1 MHWTDIIRAITKLL
15 SNLYN
20 HPVTTLFCV
29 LLLTQNTV
37 LTLPLSFSTR
47 LILPVAQGL
56 KVHTWSMSQPLHA
69 FSTHDNSDTNNFFRI
84 MSPKPFAYIP
94 DTLHPH
100 FSLWVRL
107 CNCTVWPGTL
117 TQIRVEF
124 SMQGHLCNDPPNSFS
139 ALAGWKPFVTP
150 GALKAPP
157 LPHWL
162 FSHFLHSCS
171 R

>member
-37 LTLPLSFSTR
+37 LTLPLSFSTSFNFACCTR
-47 LILPVAQGL
+47 PKSAYFEYVS
-56 KVHTWSMSQPLHA
+56 TPLHA

-139 ALAGWKPFVTP
+139 ALAG
-150 GALKAPP
+150 
-157 LPHWL
+157 
-162 FSHFLHSCS
+162 
-171 R
+171 